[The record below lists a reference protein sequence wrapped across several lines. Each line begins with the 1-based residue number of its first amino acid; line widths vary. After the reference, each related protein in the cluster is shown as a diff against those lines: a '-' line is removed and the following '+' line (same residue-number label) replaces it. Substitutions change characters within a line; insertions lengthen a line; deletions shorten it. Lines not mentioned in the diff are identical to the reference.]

1 MCMQISSTVNMVL
14 TIANLAVIVC
24 IVAVGIFYAHIT
36 NWTESPG
43 GFFPFGFPGVSRF
56 SVY

>member
-1 MCMQISSTVNMVL
+1 MQISSTVNMVL
-14 TIANLAVIVC
+14 TVANLAVIVC